1 MYTEAIKMS
10 MLTADEAL
18 DLFFMDGFGD
28 LDSGGE
34 LDIEVDPEFPLPHH
48 SDSDNSDDDDPSAS
62 AAHHPSP
69 SYSDEGDLD
78 KNLGVGE
85 CRQIQNS
92 ICASNVHEVCT
103 LL

>member
-34 LDIEVDPEFPLPHH
+34 LDIEEDPEFPLPHH

-69 SYSDEGDLD
+69 SYSDGDLD
-78 KNLGVGE
+78 NNLGVGE
-85 CRQIQNS
+85 GRQI
-92 ICASNVHEVCT
+92 
-103 LL
+103 